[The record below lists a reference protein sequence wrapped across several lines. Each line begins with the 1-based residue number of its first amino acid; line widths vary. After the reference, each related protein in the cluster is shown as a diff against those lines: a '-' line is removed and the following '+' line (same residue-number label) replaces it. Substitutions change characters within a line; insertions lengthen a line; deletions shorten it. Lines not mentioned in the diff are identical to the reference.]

1 MAFSISKPPA
11 TNVTTSECGTCGCPT
26 CGGLQCLCRPRF
38 FAGQLLTDEAL
49 NNLEHYIVEKN
60 KLHNRYLHGWGVVC
74 GLEVVCNPCNAVTV
88 RGGYA
93 LSPCGEDVVVCKD
106 VTVDVCSLINQCKDK
121 RRDWECEPLGM
132 GDSLD
137 CYEAEEDW
145 ILTVRYDETT
155 SRGITALRG
164 GNAPACCSSC
174 SCGGSSGS
182 GGGCGCGGGSSAGG
196 GGNGN
201 GKGAYATAG
210 AGSVA
215 KTNYRP
221 ATATVAAQCEPT
233 LTCEGYVFEVCKPLP
248 EKSAVDT
255 VRGALGLQTGTKG
268 AMVDRLNACI
278 LNFLATLPKKPEGA
292 NVTKQ
297 ALYQWCCDTKRA
309 LRDNLFDHPVYNCQ
323 LADKLNFTCPDP
335 NTNLPLSDYE
345 AQLDDLLKDVM
356 AVVGGEYIRYCL
368 CSIFLPP
375 CPEVVC
381 DPRVPLA
388 TVKVRKDRNGTCRV
402 VRVCNLGKRRHVITF
417 PTLGYWFSFVLTPLT
432 IWFKKILELICC
444 QPWRIRDQTR
454 PQTTTPINNVAGSAV
469 SDEQP
474 SNAQPSNAQPSEA
487 TSKPTSAQ
495 TLPPSVTDKRG
506 FKAFAGQV
514 WVNRGRTVNEETLF
528 LGAVGA
534 KGANNQPYLAQT
546 ELANPF
552 YTLTVNRM
560 AGPLLA
566 KLPEDSL
573 DLLKL
578 VGKSIAGRRFDKT
591 IATDRTAATHDEVA
605 AASEEVGNLK
615 AQVAELQAAIAELR
629 KMVKPKE

>member
-1 MAFSISKPPA
+1 MAFTIYQPPA
-11 TNVTTSECGTCGCPT
+11 TNVKTSECGTCGCPT

-38 FAGQLLTDEAL
+38 FAGQLLTDETL
-49 NNLEHYIVEKN
+49 NNLDRYIVEKN

-93 LSPCGEDVVVCKD
+93 LSPCGEDVIVCKD

-121 RRDWECEPLGM
+121 RRDWECEPLGL

-155 SRGITALRG
+155 SRGITALKG

-174 SCGGSSGS
+174 NCGGSSGG
-182 GGGCGCGGGSSAGG
+182 GGGCGCGGGSGCG
-196 GGNGN
+196 CGGNGN
-201 GKGAYATAG
+201 GNGKSAYATA
-210 AGSVA
+210 ASGSLA
-215 KTNYRP
+215 KKNYRS

-233 LTCEGYVFEVCKPLP
+233 LTCEGYVFEVCKPAP

-255 VRGALGLQTGTKG
+255 IRGAFGLSTPSKKG

-278 LNFLATLPKKPEGA
+278 LNLFATLPKKPEGG

-297 ALYQWCCDTKRA
+297 ELYQWCCAMKRA

-323 LADKLNFTCPDP
+323 LADMLNFSCPDP
-335 NTNLPLSDYE
+335 NTNIPLSDYS
-345 AQLDDLLKDVM
+345 AQLDDIMKDVM

-368 CSIFLPP
+368 CSLFLPP

-402 VRVCNLGKRRHVITF
+402 MRVCNLGKRRHVITF
-417 PTLGYWFSFVLTPLT
+417 PILGYWFSFVLTPLT

-444 QPWRIRDQTR
+444 QPWQIKGLSR
-454 PQTTTPINNVAGSAV
+454 PP
-469 SDEQP
+469 
-474 SNAQPSNAQPSEA
+474 
-487 TSKPTSAQ
+487 
-495 TLPPSVTDKRG
+495 LP
-506 FKAFAGQV
+506 
-514 WVNRGRTVNEETLF
+514 
-528 LGAVGA
+528 
-534 KGANNQPYLAQT
+534 
-546 ELANPF
+546 
-552 YTLTVNRM
+552 
-560 AGPLLA
+560 
-566 KLPEDSL
+566 
-573 DLLKL
+573 
-578 VGKSIAGRRFDKT
+578 
-591 IATDRTAATHDEVA
+591 
-605 AASEEVGNLK
+605 
-615 AQVAELQAAIAELR
+615 
-629 KMVKPKE
+629 